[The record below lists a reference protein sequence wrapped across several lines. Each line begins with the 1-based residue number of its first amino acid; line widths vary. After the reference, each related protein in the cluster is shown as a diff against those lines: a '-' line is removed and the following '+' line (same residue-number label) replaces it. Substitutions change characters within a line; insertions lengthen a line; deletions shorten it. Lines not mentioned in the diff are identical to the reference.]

1 MLLRKIYIGFLMLAT
16 VLCFFFSLQF
26 LDDAFCKFPLFIYVL
41 CLITILFII
50 GAIKEILS
58 LVRHV
63 KPLHKSVIFFIVFF
77 SLIHF
82 FYFLSFLL
90 NLFSKL
96 SFIEIQDKIESDFL
110 FQTLI
115 EWSSKHHFYFLF
127 GFFLFFLL
135 IFFVL
140 VNSFRTIHLK
150 LTLLILLYI
159 VFNCSCFL
167 SLIFLSYQ
175 WFFYLFFI
183 TIFSDSFAFFGGKLF
198 GGKLL
203 CPKLSPK
210 KTWSGFLCGILITL
224 ITVCLYYIKSL
235 NMLEKRSHIVFFIIF
250 IIMSTIVSQ
259 LGDLIVSKF
268 KRDAKIKDFNNLF
281 EQHGGLLDRLDSL
294 LFLVFFVV
302 LILYNFEI
310 LRHNII
316 SIIVSHSLK

>member
-1 MLLRKIYIGFLMLAT
+1 MLLHKIYIGFLMLAT

-26 LDDAFCKFPLFIYVL
+26 LDNTFCKFPLFIYVV

-58 LVRHV
+58 LVRHK

-82 FYFLSFLL
+82 FYFLAFLL

-96 SFIEIQDKIESDFL
+96 SSIEIQDKIKSDFL
-110 FQTLI
+110 FQKLI
-115 EWSSKHHFYFLF
+115 EWGSQHHFYFLF
-127 GFFLFFLL
+127 GFFWFFLL

-150 LTLLILLYI
+150 LTLLIILYI
-159 VFNCSCFL
+159 IFNCSCFL

-183 TIFSDSFAFFGGKLF
+183 TICSDSFAFFGGKLF

-210 KTWSGFLCGILITL
+210 KTWSGFLCSILITL
-224 ITVCLYYIKSL
+224 IIVFLYYIKPL
-235 NMLEKRSHIVFFIIF
+235 NMLDKRSNIVLFIIF
-250 IIMSTIVSQ
+250 IIMSTIASQ
-259 LGDLIVSKF
+259 LGDLIASKF
-268 KRDAKIKDFNNLF
+268 KRDAQIKDFNNLF
-281 EQHGGLLDRLDSL
+281 EQHGGLLDRLDSF
-294 LFLVFFVV
+294 LFLVFFTV
-302 LILYNFEI
+302 LILYNFDI
-310 LRHNII
+310 FRYNII
-316 SIIVSHSLK
+316 AVIK